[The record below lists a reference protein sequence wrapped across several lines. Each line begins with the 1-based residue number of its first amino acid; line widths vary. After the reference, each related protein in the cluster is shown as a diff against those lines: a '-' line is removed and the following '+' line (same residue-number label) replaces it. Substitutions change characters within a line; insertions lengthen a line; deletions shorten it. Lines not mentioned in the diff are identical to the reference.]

1 MSYILGKQNLEQTK
15 AFISFYRQTNGESYR
30 DFGIHFVREQSES
43 NFILFIPIM
52 SRFGR
57 STKGESDAVERDS
70 RRWCLLLLALRRA

>member
-15 AFISFYRQTNGESYR
+15 VFISFYRQTNGESYR

-57 STKGESDAVERDS
+57 STKGRFNAVPMAGSDARKRRNFDS
-70 RRWCLLLLALRRA
+70 